1 MNFKIWFLNEVT
13 QDLVNKV
20 LQDTKEKDKP
30 FPDIFGE
37 KDRIVIPYTPD
48 ESTSLENKILA
59 KLRNIGEIDLDKG
72 IIKIDKRDYKLGR
85 FILQSQQDNKTKKVV
100 LQKPSENTKPYF
112 ADEEIKWWNTYGDPI
127 KVLKVYDEKE
137 KYAVIVSRNVVDVLR
152 MSDHDNWTSCHAP
165 TGNFFHCAIA
175 EAKNAGGL
183 AYVVKKE
190 DLKNVDLNK
199 HEIFKDKDRKIEGAT
214 PIARLR
220 LRLFKNKDDGHHLA
234 MPEDRVYGLKLD
246 GLQDTIRKWAYESQE
261 DKLSHR
267 PRLKEYELMGG
278 SYQDT
283 GASYLF
289 NKFFGDDLDKG
300 AAEYGGEEEDDL
312 HELYERE
319 VEEIL
324 DEFKDL
330 NLFSF
335 NASVEDSDGH
345 PYVHYSAYFG
355 ITFPNV
361 KLKKE
366 FSNSDREK
374 IKNWGYEYDIFVINE
389 ITLQQHQDGLFFGL
403 DLYDEEGQANPD
415 SFREFCTQLSNAE
428 KDAEYIKNS
437 LFHLLMQ
444 LGYAEENKAFQTLS
458 QIQQEDQHILN
469 NLSNFEIYKDIT
481 SKGSLKTFSVDTKK
495 PINLYNINIEKNNL
509 TEKGLE
515 IFEKSLGYSFIS
527 KFLNSEEVKKAFS
540 PSFEHIVNDYT
551 KNSLFN
557 FLLQIFKSQ
566 PIEKQVSEQE
576 LQNIIYNFFE
586 FNLVKNQLTKDI
598 QIGVNIVVEIKSH
611 LPDINVEHIIE
622 TLILMDRHYN
632 EVTTAIQNQ
641 IHKIA
646 DTFFKT
652 IFKRI

>member
-283 GASYLF
+283 GASSLF

-335 NASVEDSDGH
+335 NASVEDADGH

-415 SFREFCTQLSNAE
+415 SFREFCTQLSNSE

-437 LFHLLMQ
+437 SFHLLMQ